1 MRGGQGRLYRGVC
14 ILLGLGLLTFGGW
27 QAAGQPGI
35 AVLETQVT
43 RVKQAAQYLSVP
55 LPTATAT
62 ATPTATAMPTATPAA
77 TPAAAIGLDSSALDA
92 FCAAQAGSFSVYVK
106 DLSSGEEYFF
116 GTDAEYYP
124 ASILKAAYA
133 LWLCEMGEA
142 GLVDLS
148 GAVYN
153 FYGEELASGALAG
166 YAASETIPVWDAL
179 YTMIAQSDNQAVR
192 LLAAVWP
199 GNAETGFSAFLWE
212 LGFHAADSCA
222 ITMEEGIEGVM
233 SIEDA
238 GILMNALY
246 EYFDTDTELA
256 RQLRACF
263 LDALSVKTASAGI
276 NHPSHTCR
284 HRICHR
290 NPCRIC
296 PHPRQTDAPG
306 NLPRFPDSSPPG
318 LPQSPWSGRCCPSG
332 HPSDH

>member
-62 ATPTATAMPTATPAA
+62 ATPTATPAA

-263 LDALSVKTASAGI
+263 LDAGHTALYIPVGVEAAKKYGSWDAAFHDMAI
-276 NHPSHTCR
+276 VYAAHPYILC
-284 HRICHR
+284 CM
-290 NPCRIC
+290 
-296 PHPRQTDAPG
+296 TDQGDAEIDFPAAPVAAMQQLG
-306 NLPRFPDSSPPG
+306 QLVYSQLNAA
-318 LPQSPWSGRCCPSG
+318 
-332 HPSDH
+332 